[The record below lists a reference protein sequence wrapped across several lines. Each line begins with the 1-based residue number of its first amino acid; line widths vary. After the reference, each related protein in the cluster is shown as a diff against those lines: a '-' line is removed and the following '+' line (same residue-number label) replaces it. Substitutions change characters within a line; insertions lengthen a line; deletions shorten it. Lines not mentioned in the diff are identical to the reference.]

1 MPLTPEQSL
10 ALSTNFTDFS
20 PLVGEYLDE
29 FLYRVLFDPTDASV
43 SDFTPTAPQRAY
55 ILEVWNGQR
64 PDVLPK
70 MTKII
75 KFIAVDATN
84 TAVQVI
90 QLLRAGTAG
99 TTTAVYNVFKTEI
112 PKLVAELPVSP

>member
-10 ALSTNFTDFS
+10 QLSTFTDFQ

-43 SDFTPTAPQRAY
+43 SDFTPTAAQRTY
-55 ILEVWNGQR
+55 ILEVWDGTR

-70 MTKII
+70 VAKII
-75 KFIAVDATN
+75 KFIAVDTTN
-84 TAVQVI
+84 TAGQVI
-90 QLLRAGTAG
+90 QLLRAGTTG

-112 PKLVAELPVSP
+112 PKLVAELPVPSP